1 MIVLS
6 QMFPARARQSNRRY
20 FKGASQ
26 FGVFWLLESEPGR
39 WTLKLDP
46 RADVSTP
53 FGLAIEAE
61 RADSAPALTVSEQ
74 ERAP

>member
-6 QMFPARARQSNRRY
+6 QMTPARARQSNRRY
-20 FKGASQ
+20 FKGGSQ
-26 FGVFWLLESEPGR
+26 YGTFWLLESEPGR

-53 FGLAIEAE
+53 FGHAIEAE
-61 RADSAPALTVSEQ
+61 RAGSAPALTASEQ
-74 ERAP
+74 EHAP